1 VNIDRREIDER
12 LRRAAEIR
20 RTLRRATK
28 KLMELG
34 RAALDRRGA
43 EAPEHGGSRSR

>member
-1 VNIDRREIDER
+1 VQLTQGEIDQR

-34 RAALDRRGA
+34 AQALAARERERRD
-43 EAPEHGGSRSR
+43 PSR